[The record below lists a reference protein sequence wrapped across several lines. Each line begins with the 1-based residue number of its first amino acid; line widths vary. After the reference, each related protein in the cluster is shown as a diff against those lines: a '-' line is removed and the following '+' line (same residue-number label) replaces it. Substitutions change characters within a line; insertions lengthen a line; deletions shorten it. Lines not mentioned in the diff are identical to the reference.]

1 MNHRLW
7 LLGLDEIHE
16 IRTEMGFIDSIDAG
30 AANMVDFGRNDMMP
44 HFIYCYSD
52 YYYNDE
58 HKLKSCIL
66 KKMQKYGIQSSIL
79 TALRMDRANL
89 ISKEK
94 SKQAAEG
101 KLKNDRDWKD
111 YKKSINDDLESFVNK
126 LRNSG
131 KIGNENVRSFLL
143 SKLSEEELEL
153 VEQGNSK
160 HKWSYLDLWYD
171 AKDLKKSDSNDKYVR
186 FNCRRK
192 TFFLTLESGKTSS
205 KSIKY

>member
-1 MNHRLW
+1 M
-7 LLGLDEIHE
+7 D
-16 IRTEMGFIDSIDAG
+16 FIDIIDAG
-30 AANMVDFGRNDMMP
+30 VAYMVDFGKNDMMP

-52 YYYNDE
+52 YHYNDE

-79 TALRMDRANL
+79 TTLRMSRANL

-101 KLKNDRDWKD
+101 KLKNDPDWKD
-111 YKKSINDDLESFVNK
+111 FKESINDDLESFVNK
-126 LRNSG
+126 LRNSEE
-131 KIGNENVRSFLL
+131 ISNENVQSFLT

-153 VEQGNSK
+153 VEQENDE
-160 HKWSYLDLWYD
+160 HMESYLDPWYD
-171 AKDLKKSDSNDKYVR
+171 VKDLKKSDSNDKYVR
-186 FNCRRK
+186 CNCHRK
-192 TFFLTLESGKTSS
+192 TFCLTLESGKTSS

>member
-1 MNHRLW
+1 
-7 LLGLDEIHE
+7 
-16 IRTEMGFIDSIDAG
+16 MGFIDIIDAG
-30 AANMVDFGRNDMMP
+30 VANIVDFGKNDMMP

-101 KLKNDRDWKD
+101 KLKNEPAWEDFKE
-111 YKKSINDDLESFVNK
+111 SINDDFESFVNK
-126 LRNSG
+126 LRNSEE
-131 KIGNENVRSFLL
+131 ISNENVQSFLT

-153 VEQGNSK
+153 VEQRNK
-160 HKWSYLDLWYD
+160 EHMESYLDIFGPWYNVE
-171 AKDLKKSDSNDKYVR
+171 DLKKSDLNDKYVR

-205 KSIKY
+205 